1 MRIVQN
7 VLHTHRRGQVHH
19 DITRSDQFVEP
30 DKTCTPGCERV
41 TDTKQPLS
49 RQSWAWVSD

>member
-49 RQSWAWVSD
+49 RQS